1 MKLSCV
7 TAVLAFVT
15 SSLALP
21 KMSGSRHKLGPNI
34 KINKVLVERD
44 GGEAVASG
52 ENNPATD
59 YVTPIDKRHDSPAT
73 DYVIPIDKR
82 DENPA
87 TDYVIPIDKRDD
99 SPATDY
105 VIPIDKREDPAD
117 PGGDSPATDYV
128 IPIDK

>member
-1 MKLSCV
+1 MKLSSV

-21 KMSGSRHKLGPNI
+21 NMS
-34 KINKVLVERD
+34 INNGLVERD
-44 GGEAVASG
+44 GDEAVASG
-52 ENNPATD
+52 ESSPATD
-59 YVTPIDKRHDSPAT
+59 YVIPIDKRDESPAT

-105 VIPIDKREDPAD
+105 VIPIDK
-117 PGGDSPATDYV
+117 
-128 IPIDK
+128 

>member
-7 TAVLAFVT
+7 TAVLAFVAG
-15 SSLALP
+15 SLALP
-21 KMSGSRHKLGPNI
+21 NMP
-34 KINKVLVERD
+34 INNVLVERD
-44 GGEAVASG
+44 GGEVLTR
-52 ENNPATD
+52 N
-59 YVTPIDKRHDSPAT
+59 T

-105 VIPIDKREDPAD
+105 VIPIDKREEPGAD
-117 PGGDSPATDYV
+117 PGGDSPAIDYV